1 MFIKNLVEFHDFLHN
16 FFNFGDT
23 LYRGQRMTWNVDW
36 GFKGREWEIQFLG
49 GRVLSQ
55 VGGGEGPRLGRKGGG
70 VWSFEATSDNRVKFG
85 YEWQHGKGSF
95 AEERVIFFNFDD
107 GEKKKKKS
115 EAETLPTQT
124 ELCFIFFSLYFN
136 VFMLGYKYALGTYII
151 VYIWSYIFSI
161 RKLFNST

>member
-1 MFIKNLVEFHDFLHN
+1 MIFCTIFLIL
-16 FFNFGDT
+16 GTPCTED
-23 LYRGQRMTWNVDW
+23 
-36 GFKGREWEIQFLG
+36 KGWHEMSIEDSKGENGKFSFWEGESFPRWEG
-49 GRVLSQ
+49 ERVPVWVGR
-55 VGGGEGPRLGRKGGG
+55 GGG